1 MLYLSGERKII
12 KYLPP
17 SLFFFLCHRIC
28 NVLAVKIKVL
38 NNLIYSDPESVLT
51 VSIYYFLTRFC
62 GDLNS
67 TNLLVVNIILFHF
80 IFLLILFFSALVFH
94 SLSSSNFDYFSV
106 FSNSKWKFC
115 SMAKFSPENCCKFSR
130 KNVCTSV
137 QIWHQ
142 IDSLTEQRIL

>member
-12 KYLPP
+12 KYLLP

-80 IFLLILFFSALVFH
+80 IFLLILFFSAVVFP
-94 SLSSSNFDYFSV
+94 LTFLLKLWLFFCFFQIPNGNFAQWQSFLRKITANSV
-106 FSNSKWKFC
+106 GRMFALQFKFDT
-115 SMAKFSPENCCKFSR
+115 K
-130 KNVCTSV
+130 
-137 QIWHQ
+137 
-142 IDSLTEQRIL
+142 LTL